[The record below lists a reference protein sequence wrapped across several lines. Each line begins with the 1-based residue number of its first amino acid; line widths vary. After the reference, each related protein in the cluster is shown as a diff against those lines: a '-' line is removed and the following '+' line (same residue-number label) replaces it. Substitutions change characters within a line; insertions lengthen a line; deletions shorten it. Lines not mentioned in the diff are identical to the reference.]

1 MNKRKNVLKIKGYE
15 KFKCTADKCKFT
27 CCKGWDINVDIDTYN
42 KWRENDNLNYLLDNV
57 RFKKSDGNNT
67 YLIKKQTKGTCPLLS
82 NEGLCNIVI
91 DHGDEYLSLT
101 CQNFPR
107 LENTFEDVK
116 ELTLSC
122 SCPEVVNI
130 ISDMKEKISID
141 FNDSFSYI
149 EDLGSLKIRE
159 SLVNIIQKEDI
170 SIENKIILS
179 YDMLLN
185 ILDSDDLTYEG
196 LIDFLDNYKLKGYIN
211 EELSKYKDYE
221 NTDTTKYLKEIN
233 SLFIDIIENYKNVPI
248 FEEAL
253 KDIYKFTKDKEVD
266 TEKAFKEWKVF
277 KDLFKDYDNLIENF
291 IVSKVLSNCISDDIE
306 EMIISFEMIILE
318 YLLVRYAVFLRYCIN
333 AKKEIY
339 IEDIKDYIVVFSRII
354 GNNTDAVIE
363 FLLDSFKNEILEF
376 DYMCYLTLS

>member
-1 MNKRKNVLKIKGYE
+1 MNERKNLLKIKGYE

-27 CCKGWDINVDIDTYN
+27 CCKGWDIGVDTNTYN
-42 KWRENDNLNYLLDNV
+42 KWRENDNLTYLLDNV
-57 RFKKSDGNNT
+57 RFKKTDGNNT
-67 YLIKKQTKGTCPLLS
+67 YLIKKEIKGTCPLLS

-107 LENTFEDVK
+107 LENSFEDVK
-116 ELTLSC
+116 EITLSC

-170 SIENKIILS
+170 NIENKLSLS
-179 YDMLLN
+179 YDILLS
-185 ILDSDDLTYEG
+185 ILDSDDLTYES
-196 LIDFLDNYKLKGYIN
+196 LIEFLDNYKLKSYIKN
-211 EELSKYKDYE
+211 ELNKYKDYE
-221 NTDTTKYLKEIN
+221 NTDTIEYLKEIN

-253 KDIYKFTKDKEVD
+253 KDIYKFTKEMNI
-266 TEKAFKEWKVF
+266 EKIFKEWKVF
-277 KDLFKDYDNLIENF
+277 KDIFKEYDNLIENF
-291 IVSKVLSNCISDDIE
+291 IVSKILSNCISDDIE
-306 EMIISFEMIILE
+306 EMSISFEMIILE
-318 YLLVRYAVFLRYCIN
+318 YLLVRYAVFLKYCIN
-333 AKKEIY
+333 VKKEIS
-339 IEDIKDYIVVFSRII
+339 IQDVKDYIVIFSRII